1 MTRVGTFA
9 RRNFEPLVLS
19 AQVLADLVTVVAA
32 CLAAWWLRESLV
44 ESLVEVGDPVPL
56 ETYRG
61 VFAIT
66 AAVCLVCFHRF
77 GMYSPVKSLLNV
89 EEFKAVAKASITAF
103 LVVHTMLVLLRGTD
117 IQAEGFPWDLFR
129 GLQGLDGASRPAGD
143 LPMPTLLSYS
153 RITTVLAFVFV
164 LFFTLIAR
172 FISFKFIQ
180 NLHRKGIGN
189 RNVIV
194 IGTGPTAQSLQRKFL
209 LVPTLGLNFVGFV
222 DEDAAKVGDL
232 IERSRVLGTLRSLEK
247 VLGIYKVGEVFV
259 ALPEADEDKVI
270 EIVTQLEHL
279 GVSYY
284 VVPRFYHLMRYN
296 VRIEDLDSIPLIA
309 RVERYDSFSSRV
321 VKRSFDVAVSAAVL
335 LLTGPFFL
343 ASGML
348 IKRDTPGPV
357 FFRQTRIGK
366 DGRPFE
372 MIKFRTMHLAQC
384 GDEHAPNNETDPRI
398 TKVGRI
404 LRRYSLDEMPNFI
417 NVLRGE
423 MSVVGP
429 RPEMPFIVAS
439 YGPEHR
445 ERLRAKPGI
454 TGLWQISYA
463 RQTAIHDNLD
473 YDLYYIENQ
482 SLLLDLVIVALTGFA
497 VVKGTG
503 AY

>member
-1 MTRVGTFA
+1 MTRAGTFV

-19 AQVLADLVTVVAA
+19 AQVLLDLVTVVLA
-32 CLAAWWLRESLV
+32 CLTAWYLREAY
-44 ESLVEVGDPVPL
+44 VGELAGVPL
-56 ETYRG
+56 ATYRG

-66 AAVCLVCFHRF
+66 TAVCLVCFHRF
-77 GMYSPVKSLLNV
+77 GMYSPAKSLLNV
-89 EEFKAVAKASITAF
+89 EEFKGVAKASVTAF
-103 LVVHTMLVLLRGTD
+103 LVVHTMLVLLRGSSADSTSLLGRFA
-117 IQAEGFPWDLFR
+117 QT
-129 GLQGLDGASRPAGD
+129 LQFQDDEMGMA
-143 LPMPTLLSYS
+143 LLSYS
-153 RITTVLAFVFV
+153 RVTTVSAFVFV
-164 LFFTLIAR
+164 LGFTLVAR
-172 FISFKFIQ
+172 FISFKVIQ
-180 NLHRKGIGN
+180 NLHRRGIGN
-189 RNVIV
+189 RNVLV

-222 DEDAAKVGDL
+222 DDDEERVGDV
-232 IERSRVLGTLRSLEK
+232 IERSRVIGTLDDIE
-247 VLGIYKVGEVFV
+247 VTLGKYKVSEVFV
-259 ALPEADEDKVI
+259 ALPEANEDKVI
-270 EIVTQLEHL
+270 EIVTHLEQL
-279 GVSYY
+279 GITYF

-309 RVERYDSFSSRV
+309 RVELYDSFSSRV
-321 VKRSFDVAVSAAVL
+321 AKRSFDLAVSTAVMLVAA
-335 LLTGPFFL
+335 PFF
-343 ASGML
+343 ML
-348 IKRDTPGPV
+348 SALWIKRDTPGPV

-366 DGRPFE
+366 DGRPFQ

-384 GDEHAPNNETDPRI
+384 GDEATPSSESDPRI

-417 NVLRGE
+417 NVLKGE

-429 RPEMPFIVAS
+429 RPEMPFIVES

-482 SLLLDLVIVALTGFA
+482 SLLLDLVILALTGFA